1 MLPLQ
6 ALLDGVPIW
15 VPSPLK
21 FKRETKSSGTETP
34 EAQGTLYML
43 ASNPEAQTNSK

>member
-6 ALLDGVPIW
+6 ALLDGVPICALER
-15 VPSPLK
+15 PKLA
-21 FKRETKSSGTETP
+21 KSSGTETP

-43 ASNPEAQTNSK
+43 ANNPEAQTYSK